1 MVRGVLKIIPR
12 YGFASAWSELR
23 QTPLHCASLRLSLY
37 EQWSMLV
44 CQWPVLFEK
53 PSISIRPI
61 LDLYRFEEYII
72 AIRVN
77 DILGGASCKG
87 SLILNACNGWQTW
100 STAVTSMG

>member
-1 MVRGVLKIIPR
+1 MNSG
-12 YGFASAWSELR
+12 
-23 QTPLHCASLRLSLY
+23 LSLY
-37 EQWSMLV
+37 VSGRYYLK
-44 CQWPVLFEK
+44 K

>member
-37 EQWSMLV
+37 EQWSILV

-53 PSISIRPI
+53 AFYFDQTYPR
-61 LDLYRFEEYII
+61 
-72 AIRVN
+72 
-77 DILGGASCKG
+77 
-87 SLILNACNGWQTW
+87 SLPL
-100 STAVTSMG
+100 